1 MSTQH
6 QSPGSPKNTEGRLE
20 FVAEKTGGWQAGLL
34 LAGGIV
40 LGLLLIATFLLM
52 LSSPSHSPYMP
63 GVIGGASVAPIFMI
77 GLAIV
82 RLRNPLRVVVD
93 ARGLLLERRIT
104 PLFIRWSDIA
114 EVARDRTSEIGGQ
127 NPKDV
132 LILRGEGGRVL
143 ARIVGTLPRLPALV
157 AEVESR
163 SALARGAPTY
173 DRDRSIEQR
182 RRKARRGARLL
193 VVAGVIFA
201 PLGLFVAGQSLNTL
215 THKRSLAREGV
226 DVEARIVRHYR
237 YNITPH
243 LEYAFEDAH
252 GRTFQRDVVM
262 EPAAW
267 EALAGA
273 ETASVRY
280 LPSDPDWSIIEGEEI
295 ATPEGPPIIIAGA
308 LCTLMGVGFFV
319 LGVLGIDLR
328 VEGGK
333 LKFKRIC
340 DIGDDLLP
348 DSGSASVP
356 EARPAAPV
364 RTAMRSAPLPA
375 ATSRQPYGFRILG
388 TLNIVF
394 GLLGT
399 AVNAFR
405 LWIVSTFA
413 GKTWTQGEMSFQ
425 FPEANRWVWL
435 QHGTNLALAV
445 ILLLSGIALLA
456 SWPSG
461 RRLALTAA
469 VGQVIT
475 GLIAVAAAIYLATQG
490 TDDLPADDRIGVI
503 ARVVG
508 ALIVELLGLVYP
520 TILLILLGRRPRSV
534 IQPDSRMQARP

>member
-1 MSTQH
+1 MSTQP
-6 QSPGSPKNTEGRLE
+6 QS
-20 FVAEKTGGWQAGLL
+20 
-34 LAGGIV
+34 
-40 LGLLLIATFLLM
+40 
-52 LSSPSHSPYMP
+52 
-63 GVIGGASVAPIFMI
+63 
-77 GLAIV
+77 
-82 RLRNPLRVVVD
+82 
-93 ARGLLLERRIT
+93 
-104 PLFIRWSDIA
+104 
-114 EVARDRTSEIGGQ
+114 
-127 NPKDV
+127 
-132 LILRGEGGRVL
+132 
-143 ARIVGTLPRLPALV
+143 
-157 AEVESR
+157 
-163 SALARGAPTY
+163 RGAPTY

-182 RRKARRGARLL
+182 RRKARRSARLL

-201 PLGLFVAGQSLNTL
+201 PLGLFVAGHSLNTL

-243 LEYAFEDAH
+243 LEYAFEDAY
-252 GRTFQRDVVM
+252 GRTFKRDVVM

-308 LCTLMGVGFFV
+308 LCTLMAVGFLV

-333 LKFKRIC
+333 LKFTRIR

-356 EARPAAPV
+356 EVRPATPV
-364 RTAMRSAPLPA
+364 RTAMPSVCLSA
-375 ATSRQPYGFRILG
+375 ATAQQPHGYRILAA
-388 TLNIVF
+388 LNIVF
-394 GLLGT
+394 GLLGI

-425 FPEANRWVWL
+425 FPEANQWVSL
-435 QHGTNLALAV
+435 QHGTNLALA
-445 ILLLSGIALLA
+445 ILLLLSGIALLA
-456 SWPSG
+456 LWRPG

-469 VGQVIT
+469 AGQVLT

-490 TDDLPADDRIGVI
+490 TDDLPADERIGFI
-503 ARVVG
+503 ARIVG

-520 TILLILLGRRPRSV
+520 TILLILLGRQPRGAT
-534 IQPDSRMQARP
+534 QPDSPMQARP